1 MQNKNIKA
9 RYAQLE
15 EELDEAE
22 GKIKN
27 IQKQKTY
34 NSLIPS
40 LMQEIQELKSKNSGK
55 ENKNE
60 DKTEELEQRILQK
73 FKN

>member
-60 DKTEELEQRILQK
+60 DKTE
-73 FKN
+73 